1 MRRSTIHFRRFI
13 KWDGIAYYFV
23 FYIHITNNVSIKN
36 NYIILTKIIIFFRNK
51 KLIEDARVWTT
62 HKQIPHRCQKSGSP
76 RQGLMSL
83 LMKMQQK
90 ANQLLLSIIA
100 LLTKSYLLCL
110 IVYLLH
116 LIQMKTMLM
125 HGSIGINIRAVM
137 ALICFDYQLKT
148 L

>member
-1 MRRSTIHFRRFI
+1 MCV
-13 KWDGIAYYFV
+13 DYPQ
-23 FYIHITNNVSIKN
+23 TNPPPLLEIG
-36 NYIILTKIIIFFRNK
+36 
-51 KLIEDARVWTT
+51 
-62 HKQIPHRCQKSGSP
+62 KSP
-76 RQGLMSL
+76 VGLMSL
-83 LMKMQQK
+83 LMKMQQNT
-90 ANQLLLSIIA
+90 NQLLLSIIG

-125 HGSIGINIRAVM
+125 HGSIGINIRAVI

>member
-1 MRRSTIHFRRFI
+1 MSVC
-13 KWDGIAYYFV
+13 GLP
-23 FYIHITNNVSIKN
+23 TNKSPTAV
-36 NYIILTKIIIFFRNK
+36 RNR
-51 KLIEDARVWTT
+51 EVPGRVW
-62 HKQIPHRCQKSGSP
+62 
-76 RQGLMSL
+76 MSL

-90 ANQLLLSIIA
+90 ANQLLLSIIG

-116 LIQMKTMLM
+116 LMQMKTMLM
-125 HGSIGINIRAVM
+125 HGSIGINIRAVI